1 MRNSPSAMVA
11 PRRRTESSEGR
22 ERRKPLPL
30 PMRPGAYGLR
40 VIGYGG
46 YRLWQLLLMLCLLL
60 LLLYIY
66 IYIRA
71 LGPVHQLHHV
81 HRSAYLTDTPLSDL
95 IEAEG
100 RH

>member
-46 YRLWQLLLMLCLLL
+46 YRLWQLLLMLCLL
-60 LLLYIY
+60 YIY
-66 IYIRA
+66 IYMITRPRSPAPPCPPIRLLDRYA
-71 LGPVHQLHHV
+71 
-81 HRSAYLTDTPLSDL
+81 TK
-95 IEAEG
+95 
-100 RH
+100 